1 GAHSVP
7 SAVYYWMRDT
17 VALPGA
23 VLTGDSAGLVNIP
36 RLKGV
41 HYAMHAGMLAAE
53 AIHAALKDG
62 ADLTQPDA
70 LAGYD
75 GAVRK
80 GRIGKDLY
88 RYRNLRQA
96 LSRGLVTGSQIAG
109 LLDLTLGRFP

>member
-41 HYAMHAGMLAAE
+41 HYAMHSGMHAAE
-53 AIHAALKDG
+53 AIHAALKSG
-62 ADLTQPDA
+62 AAPTQA
-70 LAGYD
+70 ASLAGYD
-75 GAVRK
+75 TAVKK
-80 GRIGKDLY
+80 GRIGGDLY

-96 LSRGLVTGSQIAG
+96 LSRGLVVGSQIAG
-109 LLDLTLGRFP
+109 LMDLT